1 MRIDIRHVAAALRR
15 HRTATL
21 LIGLQIALACAVL
34 CNALFLLSKRL
45 ELMSMA
51 SGVDE
56 SHLVALSLQGT
67 GNDLGRDTLLR
78 IKQGLRGMA
87 GVESVSMTNAVPF
100 TQQAGEIGF
109 RSVLDDPQYN
119 QQGHFYVADN
129 DFIRTVGVHLTDGR
143 WLGNDEAANSKSF
156 LPSSPSILMSRSYAQ
171 HIWPGQPSLGQVLFA
186 DGAQRRVVGLIEDLA
201 RPNPEPLILH
211 NTVLITGSDVLG
223 QVFVLRTDPGSRD
236 RILRQA
242 LDAVARIAPD
252 VVVDLDYSGTLSEL
266 RDRYFASNR
275 AMAVMLC
282 GIIAA
287 MLLVTAL
294 GIVGLASFW
303 VQQRRR
309 QIGIRRAIG
318 ARRSDILSYFQT
330 ENFLIVSGGIAL
342 GMVMA
347 FALNIVLMK
356 LYEVPRLPLAYL
368 PWGAVVLWVL
378 GQLAVLGPALRAA
391 RVPPVVATRSV

>member
-78 IKQGLRGMA
+78 IKQGLLGMA

-171 HIWPGQPSLGQVLFA
+171 HIWPGKPSLGQVLFA

-223 QVFVLRTDPGSRD
+223 QVFVLRTDPSSRD

>member
-34 CNALFLLSKRL
+34 CNALFLLSNRL
-45 ELMSMA
+45 HLMSMV

-56 SHLVALSLQGT
+56 QRLVIVSLQGT
-67 GNDLGRDTLLR
+67 GNDLGRDALLR
-78 IKQGLRGMA
+78 VKQALSGIA

-100 TQQAGEIGF
+100 TQQEGENGF
-109 RSVLDDPQYN
+109 RSVIDDPRYN

-129 DFIRTVGVHLTDGR
+129 DFVRTTGLRLVEGR
-143 WLGNDEAANSKSF
+143 WLGGDEASNSKSF
-156 LPSSPSILMSRSYAQ
+156 LPASPSILMSRSYAQ
-171 HIWPGQPSLGQVLFA
+171 RVWPGQPSLGQLLFA
-186 DGAQRRVVGLIEDLA
+186 DGAQRRVVGLIDDLA
-201 RPNPEPLILH
+201 RPNPEPTALD
-211 NTVLITGSDVLG
+211 NTFLLTGADVLG
-223 QVFVLRTDPGSRD
+223 RVFVLRTDPPSRD
-236 RILRQA
+236 RVLRQT
-242 LDAVARIAPD
+242 LDTVARVVPEA
-252 VVVDLDYSGTLSEL
+252 VVDLDYSGTLSEL

-275 AMAVMLC
+275 AMAGMLC

-287 MLLVTAL
+287 MLMVTAL

-330 ENFLIVSGGIAL
+330 ENFLIVSGGIGV

-347 FALNIVLMK
+347 FALNIALMK

-368 PWGAVVLWVL
+368 PWGAVVLWII
-378 GQLAVLGPALRAA
+378 GQLAVLGPALRAS

>member
-1 MRIDIRHVAAALRR
+1 MDIRHVAAALGR
-15 HRTATL
+15 HRTATM

-34 CNALFLLSKRL
+34 CNALFLLSNRL
-45 ELMSMA
+45 QLMNMS

-56 SHLVALSLQGT
+56 SRLVALSLQGT

-78 IKQGLRGMA
+78 IKQGLRGIA

-143 WLGNDEAANSKSF
+143 WLGDDEAANSKSF

-171 HIWPGQPSLGQVLFA
+171 HIWPGKPSLGQVLFA

>member
-15 HRTATL
+15 HRMATV

-34 CNALFLLSKRL
+34 CNSLFLLSNRL
-45 ELMSMA
+45 HLMSMV

-56 SHLVALSLQGT
+56 RNLIAISLQGSSD
-67 GNDLGRDTLLR
+67 DLGRDTLLR
-78 IKQGLRGMA
+78 VKQALRGIA
-87 GVESVSMTNAVPF
+87 SVESVSMTNAVPF
-100 TQQAGEIGF
+100 TQQAGENGF
-109 RSVLDDPQYN
+109 RSVIDDPRYN

-129 DFIRTVGVHLTDGR
+129 DFIHTTGLHLVAGR
-143 WLGNDEAANSKSF
+143 WLGEDETSKSASF
-156 LPSSPSILMSRSYAQ
+156 LPSSSSILMSRSYAQ
-171 HIWPGQPSLGQVLFA
+171 RVWPGQPSLGQVLFA
-186 DGAQRRVVGLIEDLA
+186 DGAQRRVVGLIDDLA
-201 RPNPEPLILH
+201 RPNPEPLALD
-211 NTVLITGSDVLG
+211 NTFLLTGPDVLG
-223 QVFVLRTDPGSRD
+223 DVFVLRTDPASRD
-236 RILRQA
+236 RVLRQA
-242 LDAVARIAPD
+242 LDAVARVAPE
-252 VVVDLDYSGTLSEL
+252 VVIDQDYSGTLSEL

-275 AMAVMLC
+275 AMAGMLC

-318 ARRSDILSYFQT
+318 ARRSDILGYFQT
-330 ENFLIVSGGIAL
+330 ENFLIVSGGIAA
-342 GMVMA
+342 GMVLA

-368 PWGAVVLWVL
+368 PWGAVVLWIL
-378 GQLAVLGPALRAA
+378 GQLAVLGPAIRAA

>member
-171 HIWPGQPSLGQVLFA
+171 HIWPGKPSLGQVLFA

>member
-15 HRTATL
+15 HRMATM

-34 CNALFLLSKRL
+34 CNALFLLNNRL
-45 ELMSMA
+45 QLMSMA

-56 SHLVALSLQGT
+56 QRLVVVSLQGT

-78 IKQGLRGMA
+78 IKQALRGMA
-87 GVESVSMTNAVPF
+87 GVESVSMANAVPF
-100 TQQAGEIGF
+100 TPQAGENGF
-109 RSVLDDPQYN
+109 RSVVEDPRYN

-129 DFIRTVGVHLTDGR
+129 DFIRTMGLHLVEGR
-143 WLGNDEAANSKSF
+143 WLGSDEASNSTSF
-156 LPSSPSILMSRSYAQ
+156 LPASPSILMSRSYAQ
-171 HIWPGQPSLGQVLFA
+171 RIWPGQPSLGQVLFA
-186 DGAQRRVVGLIEDLA
+186 DGVQRRVVGLIDDLA
-201 RPNPEPLILH
+201 RPDPEPLTLD
-211 NTVLITGSDVLG
+211 NTLVLTGADILG
-223 QVFVLRTDPGSRD
+223 QVLVLRTDPPSRD
-236 RILRQA
+236 RVLRQA
-242 LDAVARIAPD
+242 LDAVAQVAPD
-252 VVVDLDYSGTLSEL
+252 VVVDQTYSGTFSEL

-275 AMAVMLC
+275 AMAGMLC

-347 FALNIVLMK
+347 FALNIALMK

-368 PWGAVVLWVL
+368 PWGAVVLWII

-391 RVPPVVATRSV
+391 RVPPVLATRSV

>member
-15 HRTATL
+15 HRLATF

-34 CNALFLLSKRL
+34 CNALFLLTGRL
-45 ELMSMA
+45 QLMKMP
-51 SGVDE
+51 SGIDE
-56 SHLVALSLQGT
+56 QNLVVVSLQGT
-67 GNDLGRDTLLR
+67 GGDLGRDTLLR
-78 IKQGLRGMA
+78 VKQALRGIA
-87 GVESVSMTNAVPF
+87 DVASVSMTNAVPF

-109 RSVLDDPQYN
+109 RSVLDDPSYN

-129 DFIRTVGVHLTDGR
+129 DFIRTVGVRLADGR
-143 WLGNDEAANSKSF
+143 WLGDDEATSSQSF
-156 LPSSPSILMSRSYAQ
+156 LPVSPSVLMSRSYAQ
-171 HIWPGQPSLGQVLFA
+171 RIWPGKPSLGQVFFA
-186 DGAQRRVVGLIEDLA
+186 DGVQRRVVGLIDDLA
-201 RPNPEPLILH
+201 RPNPEPSALH
-211 NTVLITGSDVLG
+211 NTVLITGSNVLG
-223 QVFVLRTDPGSRD
+223 QVFVLRTAAQSRD
-236 RILRQA
+236 RVLRQA
-242 LDAVARIAPD
+242 LDAVAHVAPE
-252 VVVDLDYSGTLSEL
+252 VVVDLDYSGTLSDL
-266 RDRYFASNR
+266 RGRYFASNR
-275 AMAVMLC
+275 AMAGMLC

-318 ARRSDILSYFQT
+318 ARRSDILGYFQT
-330 ENFLIVSGGIAL
+330 ENFLIVTGGIAV

-347 FALNIVLMK
+347 FALNIALMK

-378 GQLAVLGPALRAA
+378 GQLAVLGPAIRAA

>member
-1 MRIDIRHVAAALRR
+1 MRLDIRHVAAALRR
-15 HRTATL
+15 HRLATL

-34 CNALFLLSKRL
+34 CNALFLLTARMH
-45 ELMSMA
+45 LMSMA
-51 SGVDE
+51 SGIDE
-56 SHLVALSLQGT
+56 QRLVVVSLQGA

-78 IKQGLRGMA
+78 IKQALRTIA

-100 TQQAGEIGF
+100 TQQEGEMGF
-109 RSVLDDPQYN
+109 RSVLDDPRYN

-129 DFIRTVGVHLTDGR
+129 DFIRTVGLHLVAGR
-143 WLGNDEAANSKSF
+143 WLASDEAKNSQSF
-156 LPSSPSILMSRSYAQ
+156 LPSSPSVLMSRSYAQ
-171 HIWPGQPSLGQVLFA
+171 QIWPGQTSLGQVFFA
-186 DGAQRRVVGLIEDLA
+186 DGAQRRVVGLIDDLA
-201 RPNPEPLILH
+201 RPNPEPL
-211 NTVLITGSDVLG
+211 VLNNSVLVTGSDVLG
-223 QVFVLRTDPGSRD
+223 QVFVLRTDPLLRD
-236 RILRQA
+236 RLLRQA
-242 LDAVARIAPD
+242 LDAVARVAPD
-252 VVVDLDYSGTLSEL
+252 VVVDLEYSGTLNDL
-266 RDRYFASNR
+266 RGRYFASNR
-275 AMAVMLC
+275 AMAGMLC

-318 ARRSDILSYFQT
+318 ARRSDILGYFQT
-330 ENFLIVSGGIAL
+330 ENFLIVSGGIVL

-368 PWGAVVLWVL
+368 PWGAVVLWIL